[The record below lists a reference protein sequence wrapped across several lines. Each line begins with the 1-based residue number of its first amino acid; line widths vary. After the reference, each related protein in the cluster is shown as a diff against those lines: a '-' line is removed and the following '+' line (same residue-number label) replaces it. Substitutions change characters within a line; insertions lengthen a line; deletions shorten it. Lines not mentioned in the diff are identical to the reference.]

1 MQIILDKE
9 VDFLSVNIIP
19 ELIKDGLPI
28 GTIQPYSTALYGEN
42 IEAGYLLCDGR
53 SCEGTEYS
61 RLTGQTFT
69 PDLSG
74 QFLIG
79 ASSARPLQ
87 TFQNDSTGLPIQPFT
102 ATVSANGTHTHA
114 TTASVAGSHT
124 HEYTSFD
131 AAVVGVDA
139 FFDDQSPLAG
149 QMVNDTT
156 LMAGFHNHSITSSS
170 SGLHTHAVQ
179 LNGWSDETA
188 PSSFSVYYYIKVN
201 E

>member
-19 ELIKDGLPI
+19 EFVKDGLPI
-28 GTIQPYSTALYGEN
+28 GTIQPYSSAFYGEN

-61 RLTGQTFT
+61 YLTGQTLT
-69 PDLSG
+69 PDLRG

-79 ASSARPLQ
+79 ASSVRPLQ
-87 TFQNDSTGLPIQPFT
+87 TFQNDSTGLPIQPFNAAVSTSGIHTHT
-102 ATVSANGTHTHA
+102 ATASVDGAHTHA
-114 TTASVAGSHT
+114 
-124 HEYTSFD
+124 YTSFD

-139 FFDDQSPLAG
+139 FFDDQSPIAG
-149 QMVNDTT
+149 QMINDTT

-179 LNGWSDETA
+179 LNGWDNETT
-188 PSSFSVYYYIKVN
+188 PSNFSVYYYIKVN